1 MQNIWSRA
9 ARPPSVSCLDT
20 AINGVTSRTTTA
32 SSRRRLRIGNSVTA
46 LYSSIFAA
54 AALADAKAKDKR
66 RLEWEDKITAVK
78 DEVNELVEEEHRI
91 LTELT
96 SRRTQLIGGRLQTRN
111 FSTATPFHLASPKRY
126 DFADPPSLAREAADD
141 GKSLQELDLSFPEAD
156 DPLFDCTDE
165 EAGSSESDNIYAWAS
180 GDAIRIKAIQK
191 LALKQLAIRFL
202 LRPVIAH
209 NYIGLPMDYAPD
221 FELPRLNTTDLLKEL
236 NTIRKRIRALKTS
249 DQEPF
254 DDLARD
260 LPISQ
265 HQHLHAKSEEFDATL
280 KNDINMYL
288 SMTMSLPE
296 LLLRISNNLISCD
309 LPDRP
314 KSFQLMIM
322 AFTRTRQNDLVDLVL
337 RTVLPN
343 RFTLTTPFIIST
355 LTFFRKS
362 KNLKDF
368 DQFLQMLRGEGYP
381 VNLRLMALYQKRF
394 VNGVEIT
401 VPPLASCNP
410 VIFGALIA
418 AALRFDQPDRANAWL
433 QVWRSTGYL
442 DDFSTLC
449 AFLRFYN
456 VRNDWESG
464 LHTMMRALTFII
476 STTSHP
482 EARIERLIVHMVH
495 FCDSCQR
502 GDVSELLIKAAVQ
515 SGFNWKAAYK
525 QSDIDSDLD
534 PTFQRW
540 QKAAEASN
548 FPGRQRTTWERC
560 HAYVTLVGEKIR
572 QLARSEVDGFP
583 ELRHNM
589 TKTYSH
595 NALSMSLLGGQRGN
609 IKELSNL
616 TDRPL
621 DGQSISQNSQSL
633 NDASKDGLSQP
644 STGSATSNVLD
655 TEILALKDEVLQL
668 KRVVNKLRQSQTE
681 ESRKNTE
688 MLRSE
693 PKLADQNSHAIIKN
707 VSQTAT
713 SESGVIRKEAER
725 RHYSTSR
732 TPRDGIQRHQGR
744 EGAINQV
751 TIQFLDESEECR
763 NSQQYQLRRIH
774 PPGAKLRRKQVGFWR
789 ASSR

>member
-9 ARPPSVSCLDT
+9 ARSPSGCRCVSCLNT
-20 AINGVTSRTTTA
+20 ASSGVRTATA

-54 AALADAKAKDKR
+54 AALADAKIKDKR
-66 RLEWEDKITAVK
+66 RLEWEDKIAAVK
-78 DEVNELVEEEHRI
+78 DEVNQLVEEEHRI

-96 SRRTQLIGGRLQTRN
+96 ARRTQLIAGQFIQTRN
-111 FSTATPFHLASPKRY
+111 FSTATPFRLAPPKRY
-126 DFADPPSLAREAADD
+126 DFADPRSLAKEAADH
-141 GKSLQELDLSFPEAD
+141 GKSLQELKLPFPEAD
-156 DPLFDCTDE
+156 DPLFDYTDE
-165 EAGSSESDNIYAWAS
+165 DAGSSESDNIYAWAS
-180 GDAIRIKAIQK
+180 GDGLRIKAIQK

-221 FELPRLNTTDLLKEL
+221 FELPRLGTTDLLREL
-236 NTIRKRIRALKTS
+236 NTIRKRIHTLKTS
-249 DQEPF
+249 GQEPF
-254 DDLARD
+254 DDLVRD

-280 KNDINMYL
+280 QNDINMYL

-337 RTVLPN
+337 RTILPN

-456 VRNDWESG
+456 VRSDWENG
-464 LHTMMRALTFII
+464 LHTLMRALAFII

-482 EARIERLIVHMVH
+482 ESRIERLIVHMVH
-495 FCDSCQR
+495 FCDSCQQ
-502 GDVSELLIKAAVQ
+502 GGVSELLIKAAVQ

-540 QKAAEASN
+540 RKAAEDSN
-548 FPGRQRTTWERC
+548 FSGRQRTTWERC
-560 HAYVTLVGEKIR
+560 HAYVTLVGGKIR
-572 QLARSEVDGFP
+572 QLARSEVDGFQD
-583 ELRHNM
+583 LRQNM

-595 NALSMSLLGGQRGN
+595 SVLSTTLLDSQQKIIN
-609 IKELSNL
+609 ESSNL
-616 TDRPL
+616 INRPL
-621 DGQSISQNSQSL
+621 DGQSTSQNFRSL
-633 NDASKDGLSQP
+633 DDASKDGLLQP
-644 STGSATSNVLD
+644 STGSATPNVLD
-655 TEILALKDEVLQL
+655 IEMLALKDEVLQL
-668 KRVVNKLRQSQTE
+668 KRVVNQLRQSQTE
-681 ESRKNTE
+681 ESRKNID
-688 MLRSE
+688 MPGSE
-693 PKLADQNSHAIIKN
+693 PKLASQNSHATIKT
-707 VSQTAT
+707 VSQAT
-713 SESGVIRKEAER
+713 TFKSGVVRKAER
-725 RHYSTSR
+725 RYYSISR
-732 TPRDGIQRHQGR
+732 TPRDGIQRQ
-744 EGAINQV
+744 
-751 TIQFLDESEECR
+751 
-763 NSQQYQLRRIH
+763 RRCYKTDKDSI
-774 PPGAKLRRKQVGFWR
+774 PWRK
-789 ASSR
+789 